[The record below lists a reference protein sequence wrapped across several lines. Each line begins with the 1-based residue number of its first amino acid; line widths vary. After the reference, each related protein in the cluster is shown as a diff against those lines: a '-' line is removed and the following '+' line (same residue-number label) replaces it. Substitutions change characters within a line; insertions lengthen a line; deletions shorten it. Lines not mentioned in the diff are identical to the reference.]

1 MRNQISLPK
10 TNASSNL
17 GNRLNFKVGLVFGG
31 FTSAIRYR
39 SVSKSENRA

>member
-17 GNRLNFKVGLVFGG
+17 GIWLYEEISLHL
-31 FTSAIRYR
+31 AI
-39 SVSKSENRA
+39 